1 MEALSSIGSSLYQG
15 ASSLLGNTPVRTAG
29 TVIACA
35 IGQRYIYSIGEWIG
49 EKASA
54 LTGGRVTLSHLVPE
68 AIKSPCREVGDFL
81 LMKVI
86 APASDYVPSL
96 EVVTK
101 KIPNS
106 MYFPVFLTV
115 VACPMVEELVYRL
128 PLSLAFSQIDNMDC
142 LAPALLSVGDLTLS
156 RGALVKSVA
165 TVFSSVAFTYGHERS
180 SGVWPHNP
188 GRAAAL
194 LSSGIG
200 YALIA
205 TQVDLPTAFLVH
217 AIYNMSAYIPQG

>member
-15 ASSLLGNTPVRTAG
+15 ASSLLGSTAG
-29 TVIACA
+29 TVVACA
-35 IGQRYIYSIGEWIG
+35 IGQRYIYSAGEWIG

-54 LTGGRVTLSHLVPE
+54 LTGGRLTLSHLVPE

-96 EVVTK
+96 EVVTS

-180 SGVWPHNP
+180 KWGV
-188 GRAAAL
+188 A
-194 LSSGIG
+194 S
-200 YALIA
+200 
-205 TQVDLPTAFLVH
+205 
-217 AIYNMSAYIPQG
+217 